1 MNKNKPA
8 SLPSNRQHVIE
19 TAAGLFLMRG
29 YSYTSMDDVMRES
42 QVSKSNIYYH
52 FKSKEELLLAVV
64 NYWAESYERSLFAL
78 LSRSELPVEERI
90 MAFLGGLTEEMAK
103 RNGHG
108 GCPFVTLYLQCP
120 ENAVPVRERIALFF
134 TELQPLLVKLFRQG
148 AAKGEFRERL
158 DAEQTAVLFI
168 ACLEGSLVLA
178 ETTKDLSI
186 MEKTVRSFCQMLR

>member
-1 MNKNKPA
+1 MNKNKTTSP
-8 SLPSNRQHVIE
+8 PSNRQHVIE
-19 TAAGLFLMRG
+19 TAAGLFLIRG

-78 LSRSELPVEERI
+78 LSRSELSVEERI
-90 MAFLGGLTEEMAK
+90 MMFLDGLTEGIAR

-134 TELQPLLVKLFRQG
+134 TELQPMLVKLFRQG
-148 AAKGEFRERL
+148 AAKGEFRQQL
-158 DAEQTAVLFI
+158 DPEQAAPLFI

-178 ETTKDLSI
+178 ETTKDLSVI
-186 MEKTVRSFCQMLR
+186 ETTVRGFCQMLH